1 MTPRGRTTPASDESP
16 SDGSGSDRSA
26 SNRNGNRTV
35 PAARVVFSNED
46 RAAIVGMIDE
56 SLRTGSLTLG
66 PTTVAFE
73 EGFRRRHD
81 ATHAVA
87 VASGTA
93 ALEIALR
100 SVGVEGREVV
110 VPTNTF
116 FATAAAAVHAGASI
130 RLADVSADTLALSA
144 ATVEAALSN
153 RTAAVVLVH
162 IGGLITPEVDAIRAL
177 CDRHGV
183 VLVEDAAH
191 AHGAAFDGRPAG
203 RFGRVSAF
211 SFYPT
216 KVMTSAEG
224 GMIVTDDDRIRDEA
238 VVYRDQG
245 KAGFLGGEHIKMGYA
260 WRMSEVHAAV
270 GLVHL
275 GRLDEAIAVRRRA
288 AAVYDEGLAVT
299 EGLRPLA
306 LPPECA
312 SNYYKYVALLAPG
325 LDRDGFRQRLRE
337 AHGVSLSGEVYAR
350 PLHRQPVFDGLAQV
364 GFPVADDV
372 CRRHVCLPV
381 HSDMSEDEAAYVVG
395 CVSQVVRAMRVG
407 P

>member
-1 MTPRGRTTPASDESP
+1 
-16 SDGSGSDRSA
+16 
-26 SNRNGNRTV
+26 
-35 PAARVVFSNED
+35 VFSSED
-46 RAAIVGMIDE
+46 RRAILEMIDE

-100 SVGVEGREVV
+100 TIGVAGQEVV

-116 FATAAAAVHAGASI
+116 FATAAAAIHAGASI
-130 RLADVSADTLALSA
+130 RLADVSADTLALSV
-144 ATVEAALSN
+144 ATVEAALSD

-191 AHGAAFDGRPAG
+191 AHGGAFDGRPAG

-216 KVMTSAEG
+216 KVMTSGEG

-288 AAVYDEGLAVT
+288 AAVYDQGFAST

-306 LPPECA
+306 LPPPCE

-325 LDRDGFRQRLRE
+325 IDRDGFKRRLRDTC
-337 AHGVSLSGEVYAR
+337 GVSLSGEVYAT
-350 PLHRQPVFDGLAQV
+350 PLHAQPVFHDLAQV

-372 CRRHVCLPV
+372 CHRHVCLPV
-381 HSDMSEDEAAYVVG
+381 HSDMTEGEAAYVVRS
-395 CVSQVVRAMRVG
+395 VKQVLG
-407 P
+407 EG